1 MLAHLSLAAMAA
13 AAAAATTTAAATAA
27 YMHVEWEGMI
37 PPTAANAQFYH
48 HLPNTTS
55 QYGLVLYYNCEQ
67 G

>member
-13 AAAAATTTAAATAA
+13 AAAAATAAATAA

-37 PPTAANAQFYH
+37 PPTAANAQPYH

-55 QYGLVLYYNCEQ
+55 QYRFVLYYNCKQ